1 MTLIKNGFLSI
12 LVLTLIT
19 LFSSCQKELLSSETT
34 TESTDLVSRTVP
46 EPGNTLGK
54 PCFTIVFPVQVPWS
68 GKRHRRGDPRM
79 HRPAHWVW
87 KAPGWVQLFLRDPE
101 LN

>member
-34 TESTDLVSRTVP
+34 DESTDLVSRTVP

-54 PCFTIVFPVQVPWS
+54 TLLYYCFSSSSSAT
-68 GKRHRRGDPRM
+68 
-79 HRPAHWVW
+79 
-87 KAPGWVQLFLRDPE
+87 
-101 LN
+101 

>member
-34 TESTDLVSRTVP
+34 EESTDLVSRTVP
-46 EPGNTLGK
+46 N
-54 PCFTIVFPVQVPWS
+54 
-68 GKRHRRGDPRM
+68 R
-79 HRPAHWVW
+79 
-87 KAPGWVQLFLRDPE
+87 
-101 LN
+101 